1 MLDSVRGA
9 RCNRSV
15 EREKLAPDALLG
27 LEEAAAWAGCSVEIL
42 SQAVSSGALLHETRR
57 VRGREVPHVRF
68 VDLEGLIEAP
78 VGAPVDALVEAA
90 GGEEPEA
97 GPPEHASPE
106 AAPAEPASSPQ
117 AEAGAE
123 AEREAGAA
131 RQAPKEPACES
142 SQEAGPSAPARD
154 PRTLD
159 PRSAR
164 LEVRVEELLARLE
177 ASEQERRAQA
187 AALLLTN
194 RRLLELA
201 GPVQAN
207 GLGRGRGLALGA
219 ALLSVVTAF
228 AWASVRA
235 EDRWERR
242 LAGAEALGQE
252 RLAVVSTELAEQRAL
267 LEEEAQARAAAAEAA
282 SLTET
287 RLREDLAAV
296 AAQGMEQAQAA
307 REEAALQLSDLLDR
321 QERER
326 QAWARQAESREAAR
340 ERTLEQLLARQR
352 VELQRQ
358 DERAQAELAD
368 LQTALEEKL
377 AAAIERSQRERASLE
392 GAIGGL
398 MEREAQQGEEVERL
412 RAALRASED
421 RLGDLA
427 SEGTSLRQRLEAAER
442 ESLLLK
448 EQGLAQEGL
457 RPEAGKAPPR
467 LPWGLWLA
475 ERLARSLSGPKPDPP
490 R

>member
-68 VDLEGLIEAP
+68 VDLEALIEAP
-78 VGAPVDALVEAA
+78 VEAPVDALVQAA
-90 GGEEPEA
+90 GGEGPEA

-142 SQEAGPSAPARD
+142 AQEAGPSAPARD

-207 GLGRGRGLALGA
+207 GLGRGRGGRQPDGDA
-219 ALLSVVTAF
+219 A
-228 AWASVRA
+228 
-235 EDRWERR
+235 
-242 LAGAEALGQE
+242 
-252 RLAVVSTELAEQRAL
+252 
-267 LEEEAQARAAAAEAA
+267 
-282 SLTET
+282 
-287 RLREDLAAV
+287 
-296 AAQGMEQAQAA
+296 
-307 REEAALQLSDLLDR
+307 
-321 QERER
+321 
-326 QAWARQAESREAAR
+326 
-340 ERTLEQLLARQR
+340 
-352 VELQRQ
+352 
-358 DERAQAELAD
+358 
-368 LQTALEEKL
+368 
-377 AAAIERSQRERASLE
+377 
-392 GAIGGL
+392 
-398 MEREAQQGEEVERL
+398 
-412 RAALRASED
+412 
-421 RLGDLA
+421 
-427 SEGTSLRQRLEAAER
+427 
-442 ESLLLK
+442 
-448 EQGLAQEGL
+448 
-457 RPEAGKAPPR
+457 P
-467 LPWGLWLA
+467 
-475 ERLARSLSGPKPDPP
+475 
-490 R
+490 

>member
-42 SQAVSSGALLHETRR
+42 SRAVSSGALLHETRR

-123 AEREAGAA
+123 SEREAGAA

-207 GLGRGRGLALGA
+207 GLGRARGLALAA

-448 EQGLAQEGL
+448 EQRLAQEGL

>member
-1 MLDSVRGA
+1 
-9 RCNRSV
+9 V

-42 SQAVSSGALLHETRR
+42 SRAVSSGALLHETRR

-123 AEREAGAA
+123 SEREAGAA

-154 PRTLD
+154 PRTLH

-307 REEAALQLSDLLDR
+307 REEAALQLSDLLER

-412 RAALRASED
+412 RAALRESED

-448 EQGLAQEGL
+448 EQRLAQEGL

>member
-1 MLDSVRGA
+1 M
-9 RCNRSV
+9 

-42 SQAVSSGALLHETRR
+42 SRAVSSGALLHETRR

-448 EQGLAQEGL
+448 EQRLAQEGL

>member
-1 MLDSVRGA
+1 M
-9 RCNRSV
+9 

-42 SQAVSSGALLHETRR
+42 SRAVSSGALLHETRR

-207 GLGRGRGLALGA
+207 GLGRARGLALAA

-448 EQGLAQEGL
+448 EQRLAQEGL

>member
-68 VDLEGLIEAP
+68 VDLEALIEAP
-78 VGAPVDALVEAA
+78 VEAPVDALVEAA

-448 EQGLAQEGL
+448 EQRLAQEGL

>member
-448 EQGLAQEGL
+448 EQRLAQEGL